1 LRSGSSPRLRP
12 FNERFNVQK
21 FFKPR
26 LASVKM
32 SVDEEKKER
41 FSAETTRDVEA
52 PTVPM
57 LPTTNPALEEQKSA
71 AYQLPAAAY
80 VVIWISLSS
89 SIIIFNKWILDTAKF
104 RTCSI
109 QPPL

>member
-1 LRSGSSPRLRP
+1 
-12 FNERFNVQK
+12 
-21 FFKPR
+21 
-26 LASVKM
+26 M

-57 LPTTNPALEEQKSA
+57 LPTTNPVVEQKSA

-80 VVIWISLSS
+80 VMIWISLSS

-104 RTCSI
+104 RKLLDLLLNSTQTTSS
-109 QPPL
+109 

>member
-1 LRSGSSPRLRP
+1 
-12 FNERFNVQK
+12 
-21 FFKPR
+21 
-26 LASVKM
+26 M

-57 LPTTNPALEEQKSA
+57 LPTTNPVVAEQKSA
-71 AYQLPAAAY
+71 VYQLPAAAY

-104 RTCSI
+104 PKLLI
-109 QPPL
+109 LPLALMDETSS

>member
-1 LRSGSSPRLRP
+1 
-12 FNERFNVQK
+12 
-21 FFKPR
+21 
-26 LASVKM
+26 M

-41 FSAETTRDVEA
+41 FSAETARDVEA

-57 LPTTNPALEEQKSA
+57 LPTTNQVVEQKSA

-80 VVIWISLSS
+80 VMIWISLSS

-104 RTCSI
+104 RKLLDL
-109 QPPL
+109 PLNSTQTTSS

>member
-1 LRSGSSPRLRP
+1 
-12 FNERFNVQK
+12 
-21 FFKPR
+21 
-26 LASVKM
+26 M

-41 FSAETTRDVEA
+41 FSAEAIRDVEA

-57 LPTTNPALEEQKSA
+57 LPTTHPIIEEQKSA

-80 VVIWISLSS
+80 VIIWISLSS

-104 RTCSI
+104 RAYTSL
-109 QPPL
+109 PFKASDARSS